1 MLFALLHWVKAR
13 IAQPV
18 TCAEAKLIRRRQDC
32 SGSRMAIPRRW
43 FLTFCLEPDGREI
56 EFQVSREEFDR
67 IQVGAKGPLAYQGTK
82 YISFRK

>member
-1 MLFALLHWVKAR
+1 MLSALLHWVEAR
-13 IAQPV
+13 KAQPV

-43 FLTFCLEPDGREI
+43 FPTFCLELDGREI

-67 IQVGAKGPLAYQGTK
+67 IQVGAKGPLAYRGTK